1 MFRYFKNIWIL
12 FKLLNL
18 FRCILL
24 HISSCR
30 CFYYISST
38 RENPSILC
46 PLVGILSPFYVSI
59 LQEPFFLSCPLYRVY
74 FTEKPV
80 SRPCFSPSEKPA
92 SRPASYSAFRNFFS
106 SNSLS
111 YSKILILMTSF
122 RLWVRNSAKIPSRI
136 HSSIAKSVPRHIH
149 YPSILKW
156 QCLFRRVSEINA
168 IFMNQTSLRLRVI
181 FSLRQRAD
189 L

>member
-74 FTEKPV
+74 FTH
-80 SRPCFSPSEKPA
+80 
-92 SRPASYSAFRNFFS
+92 
-106 SNSLS
+106 L
-111 YSKILILMTSF
+111 
-122 RLWVRNSAKIPSRI
+122 
-136 HSSIAKSVPRHIH
+136 
-149 YPSILKW
+149 PSILPSILPAFLPSILPSMMP
-156 QCLFRRVSEINA
+156 CSIDSRRSSANNSFNA
-168 IFMNQTSLRLRVI
+168 SHIFDPS
-181 FSLRQRAD
+181 FSLISLPSSGLVPACGCYTLYSFIQKYLINCLYIIIRCTLSDHIID
-189 L
+189 LFD